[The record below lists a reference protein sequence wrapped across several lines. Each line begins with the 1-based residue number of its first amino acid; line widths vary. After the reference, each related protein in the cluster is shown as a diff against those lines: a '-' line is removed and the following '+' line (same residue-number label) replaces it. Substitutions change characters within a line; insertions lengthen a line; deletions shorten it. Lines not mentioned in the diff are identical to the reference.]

1 MNWLVDVVGQNLR
14 TRCTVY
20 EHRALTWP
28 SPHPIG
34 REKLPQV
41 NHQAFKPPS
50 TTKQWPVT

>member
-14 TRCTVY
+14 TRCTVN